1 MSGPRDSNK
10 HSKRTIMKKII
21 ILFSLL
27 LVSAISFAQEKFT
40 VSGNVRDAAG
50 APIPG
55 VYVMIKSTNVVVET
69 NLNGDFT
76 IEVRKGNTLKFT
88 YVGYSSQEYTVNNGD
103 KINIV
108 LQEDKLLLTE
118 LIFTGYSTQE
128 RRDVT
133 GSVTTVRPANLKSA
147 LSIDK
152 MLAGQAAGVFVS
164 GSSGALGAANL
175 LTIRGI
181 SSIMGDNNPLY
192 VIDGVPI
199 YGTNRSENSTSTSGG
214 SIPAYSFGGT
224 NVSGTITNNP
234 ELSYTFEK
242 NPLTTLNPED
252 IESIE
257 ILKDAFATAIYG
269 SRGSA
274 GVILITTKKGSRDRT
289 KIDVTYNTS
298 IENPMGKLKL
308 LNGEQYNLIYSMY
321 YPNSPF
327 VSQYNTDWIDE
338 VTRQAVSHN
347 VSASVSGGTEKTNYF
362 VSASLSDNQSYII
375 NNDLQRFSAR
385 INLDSKIN
393 KITTI
398 GTNVSL
404 SQVDNNAIAAPTI
417 YALAARKAPNLP
429 VFGEDG
435 KYFYG
440 QGTNPYGYT
449 EAYNPVA
456 TAMLNRES
464 SQDNRV
470 TGNIFI
476 EVRPA
481 SWLTLRSEAGT
492 DMYNVKTSV
501 RKADVPLS
509 DVVAKNQAQESVRMS
524 TRFVVNNTLNVT
536 KEFNKHFFQ
545 GIIGQSYETS
555 TVYANSISGRNFFSP
570 YLVGVGAAQTRTV
583 GSGGEAKW
591 ALFSAFARL
600 NYQYQRKY
608 MAGLT
613 YRTDGSSKYNRD
625 NRFINTP
632 SVSLGWRIG
641 EERFI
646 KDNISWINDLKLRGS
661 MGWSSKDANS
671 DYYGAQAI
679 YSLITGAS
687 YNGNS
692 YLSMSQPGNTNLNWE
707 RTVTY
712 DLGLDAT
719 LLDRRIDFTLDYY
732 FKKTTDMLFPS
743 DVPAY
748 TGYTKQDQNIG
759 DMSNQGVEL
768 RLNSFNISTDNF
780 QWMTTLTLSRNTNK
794 ILKLNFEGNQIDQ
807 LNSSFKYYAVGYP
820 AGQFYL
826 HKWVGVD
833 PETGDPLWEYKDGTI
848 SKVAPAADNKTSNDN
863 KFIMGVANPDFYG
876 GFTNSLIYKGIEL
889 NFLLTFSSGGKMIN
903 NTKAQLM
910 TYSTKD
916 ANNLDVDIL
925 KFWQIYGHNTGVPKL
940 KNASITGN
948 YDYTASSTITRFI
961 EDNSFIR
968 LKNLELAY
976 SFSPKLLA
984 KTRFFNQVRIYAI
997 ATNLFTLTRY
1007 SGLDPE
1013 VSAFG
1018 SSATSSGY
1026 DNLTMPQTRAYQFG
1040 VRLGF

>member
-1 MSGPRDSNK
+1 
-10 HSKRTIMKKII
+10 
-21 ILFSLL
+21 
-27 LVSAISFAQEKFT
+27 
-40 VSGNVRDAAG
+40 
-50 APIPG
+50 
-55 VYVMIKSTNVVVET
+55 
-69 NLNGDFT
+69 
-76 IEVRKGNTLKFT
+76 
-88 YVGYSSQEYTVNNGD
+88 
-103 KINIV
+103 
-108 LQEDKLLLTE
+108 
-118 LIFTGYSTQE
+118 
-128 RRDVT
+128 
-133 GSVTTVRPANLKSA
+133 
-147 LSIDK
+147 
-152 MLAGQAAGVFVS
+152 
-164 GSSGALGAANL
+164 
-175 LTIRGI
+175 
-181 SSIMGDNNPLY
+181 MGDNNPLY

-199 YGTNRSENSTSTSGG
+199 YGTNRSENSASTSGG

-234 ELSYTFEK
+234 DLAYSFEK
-242 NPLTTLNPED
+242 NPLSTLNPED

-298 IENPMGKLKL
+298 FENPVDKLNL

-321 YPNSPF
+321 YPGSPF
-327 VSQYNTDWIDE
+327 ISEYNTDWIDE
-338 VTRQAVSHN
+338 VTRQAISHS

-362 VSASLSDNQSYII
+362 VSASMSNNQSYII
-375 NNDLQRFSAR
+375 NNDMQRFSAR

-398 GTNVSL
+398 GSNISL

-417 YALAARKAPNLP
+417 YSLAARKAPNLP
-429 VFGEDG
+429 VYGDDG

-456 TAMLNRES
+456 TAMLNKERS
-464 SQDNRV
+464 LDNRV
-470 TGNIFI
+470 TGSIFL
-476 EVRPA
+476 EVRPTN
-481 SWLTLRSEAGT
+481 WLTLRSEVGT
-492 DMYNVKTSV
+492 DMYNVKTAV

-509 DVVAKNQAQESVRMS
+509 DVVSKNQAQESVRMN
-524 TRFVVNNTLNVT
+524 TKFVVNNTINVA
-536 KEFNKHFFQ
+536 KEFNNHFIQ

-555 TVYANSISGRNFFSP
+555 TLYANSISGRNFFSP

-583 GSGGEAKW
+583 SGGGESKW
-591 ALFSAFARL
+591 ALFSAFARM
-600 NYQYQRKY
+600 NYQYMRKY

-613 YRTDGSSKYNRD
+613 YRIDGSSRYNRE
-625 NRFINTP
+625 NRYLGTP
-632 SVSLGWRIG
+632 SVSLGWRLG
-641 EERFI
+641 EESFI
-646 KDNISWINDLKLRGS
+646 KDNFSWVNDLKLRGS
-661 MGWSSKDANS
+661 LGWSSKDANS
-671 DYYGAQAI
+671 GYYGAQAI
-679 YSLITGAS
+679 YGLVTGAS
-687 YNGNS
+687 YYGNS
-692 YLSMSQPGNTNLNWE
+692 YLSMSQPGNTDLDWE
-707 RTVTY
+707 KTVTY
-712 DLGLDAT
+712 DIGLDAT
-719 LLDRRIDFTLDYY
+719 LFNRRIDLTLDYY

-743 DVPAY
+743 DLPAY

-759 DMSNQGVEL
+759 DMSNQGVEV
-768 RLNSFNISTDNF
+768 RINSFNISTDDF
-780 QWMTTLTLSRNTNK
+780 QWLTTLTMSRNSNK

-833 PETGDPLWEYKDGTI
+833 PETGDPLWEYKDGTV
-848 SKVAPAADNKTSNDN
+848 SKVAPAADNATSNQN
-863 KFIMGVANPDFYG
+863 KFIMGVSNPDFYG
-876 GFTNSLIYKGIEL
+876 GLFNSIIYKGIEL
-889 NFLLTFSSGGKMIN
+889 NFLFTFSSGGKMIN

-916 ANNLDVDIL
+916 ANNLDADIL
-925 KFWQIYGHNTGVPKL
+925 KFWQIYGHNTGVPSL

-948 YDYTASSTITRFI
+948 YDYTASSTITRFL

-968 LKNLELAY
+968 LKNIELAY
-976 SFSPKLLA
+976 SLPSKLLA
-984 KTRFFNQVRIYAI
+984 KTRTFNQVRIYAL

-1018 SSATSSGY
+1018 SSATSAGY

>member
-1 MSGPRDSNK
+1 
-10 HSKRTIMKKII
+10 MKKII

-27 LVSAISFAQEKFT
+27 LVSAMSYSQEKFT
-40 VSGNVRDAAG
+40 VAGNVRDVEG
-50 APIPG
+50 QPVPG
-55 VYVMIKSTNVVVET
+55 VYVKVKSTNVVVET
-69 NLNGDFT
+69 DLRGDFT
-76 IEVRKGNTLKFT
+76 IQVRKGNTLQFT
-88 YVGYSSQEYTVNNGD
+88 FIGYATQEVVVNNAD
-103 KINIV
+103 KLDIT
-108 LQEDKLLLTE
+108 LLEDKLMLTE
-118 LIFTGYSTQE
+118 LIFTGYSSQE
-128 RRDVT
+128 RRDIT
-133 GSVTTVRPANLKSA
+133 GSVTTIRPNEVKSA
-147 LSIDK
+147 LSVDK
-152 MLAGQAAGVFVS
+152 LLAGQAAGVYVS
-164 GSSGALGAANL
+164 SSSGALGAANV

-224 NVSGTITNNP
+224 NVSSSLVNNSD
-234 ELSYTFEK
+234 LNYTFEK
-242 NPLTTLNPED
+242 NPLTSLNPDD

-289 KIDVTYNTS
+289 KIDVTYNMS
-298 IENPMGKLKL
+298 LENPLGKLSL

-327 VSQYNTDWIDE
+327 VSQYNTDWMDA
-338 VTRQAVSHN
+338 VTRQAVSQN
-347 VSASVSGGTEKTNYF
+347 LSASVSGGTEKTNYF
-362 VSASLSDNQSYII
+362 VSASLSQNQSYII
-375 NNDLQRFSAR
+375 NNDLQRYSAR
-385 INLDSKIN
+385 INLDSKLN

-398 GTNVSL
+398 GTNISL

-417 YALAARKAPNLP
+417 YSLAAKKAPNLP
-429 VFGEDG
+429 IYDQDG

-440 QGTNPYGYT
+440 QGSNPYGYT

-456 TAMLNRES
+456 TAMLNKERS
-464 SQDNRV
+464 LDSRV
-470 TGNIFI
+470 TGNIFL
-476 EVRPA
+476 ELKPT
-481 SWLTLRSEAGT
+481 SWLTLRSEVGT

-509 DVVAKNQAQESVRMS
+509 DVVAKNQAQESVRMN
-524 TRFVVNNTLNVT
+524 TKFVVNNTINIA
-536 KEFNKHFFQ
+536 KEVNNHFIQ

-555 TVYANSISGRNFFSP
+555 TVYANSIVGRNFFSP
-570 YLVGVGAAQTRTV
+570 YLVGVGSAQTKTV
-583 GSGGEAKW
+583 SGGGESQW
-591 ALFSAFARL
+591 ALFSAFARF
-600 NYQYQRKY
+600 NYQYKRKY
-608 MAGLT
+608 MAGVT
-613 YRTDGSSKYNRD
+613 YRTDGSSKYNKE
-625 NRFINTP
+625 NRFLSTP
-632 SVSLGWRIG
+632 SFSLGWRIG
-641 EERFI
+641 EENFI
-646 KDNISWINDLKLRGS
+646 KNNAPWINDLKIRGS
-661 MGWSSKDANS
+661 VGWSSKDANS
-671 DYYGAQAI
+671 DYYGAQAE
-679 YSLITGAS
+679 YGLITGAS

-692 YLSMSQPGNTNLNWE
+692 YLSMSQPGNTDLDWE
-707 RTVTY
+707 KTVTY

-719 LLDRRIDFTLDYY
+719 LLNRRIDLTLDYY
-732 FKKTTDMLFPS
+732 YKKTTDMLFPS

-759 DMSNQGVEL
+759 DMSNQGIEL
-768 RLNSFNISTDNF
+768 RINSFNISTNNF
-780 QWMTTLTLSRNTNK
+780 QWLTTLTLSRNTNK
-794 ILKLNFEGNQIDQ
+794 ILRLSFEGDQIDQ

-833 PETGDPLWEYKDGTI
+833 PATGDPLWLYKDGTVSNI
-848 SKVAPAADNKTSNDN
+848 APAADTKTSNDN
-863 KFIMGVANPDFYG
+863 KFIMGVSSPDFYG
-876 GFTNSLIYKGIEL
+876 GLSNSLIYKGVEL
-889 NFLLTFSSGGKMIN
+889 NFLFTFSSGGKMIN

-916 ANNLDVDIL
+916 ANNLDTDIL

-940 KNASITGN
+940 KNSSITGN
-948 YDYTASSTITRFI
+948 YDYTASSTITRFL

-968 LKNLELAY
+968 LKNIELAY
-976 SFSPKLLA
+976 SLPAKLLER
-984 KTRFFNQVRIYAI
+984 TRMFNQVRIFVL
-997 ATNLFTLTRY
+997 ATNLFTFTHY
-1007 SGLDPE
+1007 SGIDPE

-1018 SSATSSGY
+1018 SSAIASGY